1 MSLAL
6 VPQVFES
13 EGAPV
18 GHRLAPDPR
27 EELARLEVE
36 EQRPGVVR
44 LSGDR
49 HVKLD
54 LHDQEVV
61 LEPDG
66 GEVEV
71 ADLWKVHPDSRV
83 RATASLNYGTKKN
96 GKLTKILFVIVIIS
110 IINHSSTRPGN

>member
-1 MSLAL
+1 MDNGPITTLEVSLAL

-71 ADLWKVHPDSRV
+71 A
-83 RATASLNYGTKKN
+83 N
-96 GKLTKILFVIVIIS
+96 
-110 IINHSSTRPGN
+110 